1 MSPGAPV
8 DRLCR
13 GAGGRAGTHLSGGA
27 ALLGQGVR
35 RLQSPRALIR
45 PRWPARPM
53 APDTL
58 ASATRG
64 GSRPR
69 PKGPHARRYAR
80 RGPSPWGPPART
92 RPRRVR
98 AVKLRELHH
107 IAIVVKDIG
116 AELAFYR
123 DALGL
128 DARAVQDVPEQ
139 RVRIAFLPLGGTL
152 VELVQ
157 PTDDSSG
164 VARFLAER
172 GRSTMHHL
180 CFAVD
185 DLRGTLDR
193 LAADGVELLDRAP
206 RRGAEGDV
214 AFLHPRAANGVLV
227 ELIDRASVK
236 IKP

>member
-1 MSPGAPV
+1 MSPGARV
-8 DRLCR
+8 ARLCR

-27 ALLGQGVR
+27 ALSGQGVR

-45 PRWPARPM
+45 PRCQARPM

-69 PKGPHARRYAR
+69 PKGPPARE
-80 RGPSPWGPPART
+80 GPPART

-107 IAIVVKDIG
+107 VAIVVKDIG

-139 RVRIAFLPLGGTL
+139 RVKIAFLPVGGGL

-164 VARFLAER
+164 GARLLAER
-172 GRSTMHHL
+172 GSSTMEDL
-180 CFAVD
+180 CFAVA
-185 DLRGTLDR
+185 DLRCRLCR
-193 LAADGVELLDRAP
+193 LA
-206 RRGAEGDV
+206 
-214 AFLHPRAANGVLV
+214 
-227 ELIDRASVK
+227 
-236 IKP
+236 

>member
-1 MSPGAPV
+1 
-8 DRLCR
+8 
-13 GAGGRAGTHLSGGA
+13 
-27 ALLGQGVR
+27 
-35 RLQSPRALIR
+35 
-45 PRWPARPM
+45 M

-69 PKGPHARRYAR
+69 PKGPPARE
-80 RGPSPWGPPART
+80 GPPART